1 MTQAKKISI
10 VLAAVLA
17 IVLLAAFGWRQ
28 KAQPAPTYFANKGTV
43 FSTYYNIQ
51 YQAGADLHDSI
62 LAAFDAFDRSLS
74 MFNSA
79 SVISRINH
87 NQDTLTDAFFEQM
100 WAEAEHVYTLSGG
113 AFDITVAPLV
123 NLWGFGFKNREQV
136 TKEKIDSV
144 LPLVGFEKVALR
156 EHHVWKAD
164 ERMMLDASAVAKG
177 QACDVIAALLASHG
191 AENYLVDIGG
201 EVVAKGLSRHG
212 EPWRIGITKPIDD
225 PTGESKALQ
234 EIIQTTD
241 ICMATSGNYRN
252 FYYEGGERRSHT
264 IDPRTG
270 YPVQHSLL
278 SATVV
283 ASSCM
288 RADALATA
296 CMVLGA
302 DEAKQ
307 MLEQAGDAAGYFIV
321 AQGDSTIVIT
331 TENFELK
338 RQNLAV
344 AP

>member
-28 KAQPAPTYFANKGTV
+28 KAQPAPAYFANKGMV
-43 FSTYYNIQ
+43 FGTYYNIQ

-62 LAAFDAFDRSLS
+62 LAAFDAFDHSLS

-79 SVISRINH
+79 SVISQINH
-87 NQDTLTDAFFEQM
+87 NHYTLTDAFFEQM
-100 WAEAEHVYTLSGG
+100 WAEAERVHALSGG

-136 TKEKIDSV
+136 TKAKIDSV

-156 EHHVWKAD
+156 EHRVQKAD

-191 AENYLVDIGG
+191 TENYLVDIGG
-201 EVVAKGLSRHG
+201 EVVAKGLSKHG

-225 PTGESKALQ
+225 LTGESKALQ

-307 MLEQAGDAAGYFIV
+307 MLEQASDAAGYFIV
-321 AQGDSTIVIT
+321 AQGDSTAVIT
-331 TENFELK
+331 TENWIFD
-338 RQNLAV
+338 R
-344 AP
+344 

>member
-1 MTQAKKISI
+1 MSQSKKISI
-10 VLAAVLA
+10 VLSAVVA
-17 IVLLAAFGWRQ
+17 IVLLAAWGWRQ
-28 KAQPAPTYFANKGTV
+28 KAQPAAAYYANKGTV
-43 FSTYYNIQ
+43 FGTYYNIQ
-51 YQAGADLHDSI
+51 YQANGDLHDSI

-100 WAEAEHVYTLSGG
+100 WSEAARVHALSGG

-123 NLWGFGFKNREQV
+123 NLWGFGFKHREQV
-136 TKEKIDSV
+136 TAEKIDSL
-144 LPLVGFEKVALR
+144 LPLVGFEKVALHDHR
-156 EHHVWKAD
+156 VWKAD
-164 ERMMLDASAVAKG
+164 ERIMLDASAVAKG
-177 QACDVIAALLASHG
+177 QACDVVAALLARNG

-201 EVVAKGLSRHG
+201 EVVAKGRNKHG
-212 EPWRIGITKPIDD
+212 EPWRIGITKPVDD

-234 EIIQTTD
+234 DILQTTD

-302 DEAKQ
+302 DEAQK

-321 AQGDSTIVIT
+321 AQGDST
-331 TENFELK
+331 
-338 RQNLAV
+338 AV
-344 AP
+344 VSTKNWIFDR